1 VRAAGITRFGDPVRL
16 LELDG
21 PRRPYAGEVLVEV
34 KAAGVGNWDEFVRCG
49 RWDVGQ
55 APPMTLG
62 VEAAGIVSELG
73 VDTEAWSVGDE
84 VLTHPLPLADE
95 GTWASRLVARA
106 DRLAR
111 KPPNVSWSHAG
122 AFPVPALTAVQVL
135 DDALGVRPGETLL
148 VNGAGSVT
156 GGLIAT
162 LAAVRGVEVLGT
174 AGHSSR
180 DRVLSAGAKGVADYH
195 DPDWPQQIR
204 AMSGGR
210 GVDAAANAA
219 PAGAASA
226 LLAVR
231 DSGRLA
237 TITSDPPHPERG
249 IRVDSVSVRPDAGQL
264 AEATRALAD
273 GLLELVIGASF
284 PLVEAAAALARA
296 VAGGGG
302 AIVLE
307 P

>member
-1 VRAAGITRFGDPVRL
+1 MRAPGITRFGDPVRL

-21 PRRPYAGEVLVEV
+21 PRRPYAGEVLIEV

-55 APPMTLG
+55 APPLTLG

-73 VDTEAWSVGDE
+73 VDTEGWSVGDE
-84 VLTHPLPLADE
+84 VLTHPLPLADQ

-135 DDALGVRPGETLL
+135 DDALGLRPGQTLL
-148 VNGAGSVT
+148 VNGAASVT

-174 AGHSSR
+174 AGPSSR
-180 DRVLSAGAKGVADYH
+180 DRVLSAGATGVADYH
-195 DPDWPQQIR
+195 DPR
-204 AMSGGR
+204 L
-210 GVDAAANAA
+210 AAADPRNVRRSRRRCGGQRGSCRSSEHPTRGARRRQACDHHLGPPA
-219 PAGAASA
+219 P
-226 LLAVR
+226 R
-231 DSGRLA
+231 
-237 TITSDPPHPERG
+237 
-249 IRVDSVSVRPDAGQL
+249 
-264 AEATRALAD
+264 TRNPRRF
-273 GLLELVIGASF
+273 GLCTA
-284 PLVEAAAALARA
+284 
-296 VAGGGG
+296 
-302 AIVLE
+302 
-307 P
+307 